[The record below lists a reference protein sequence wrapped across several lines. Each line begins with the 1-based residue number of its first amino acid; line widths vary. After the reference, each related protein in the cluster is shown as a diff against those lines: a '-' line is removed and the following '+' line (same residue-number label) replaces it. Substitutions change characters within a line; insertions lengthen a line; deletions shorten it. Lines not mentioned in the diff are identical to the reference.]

1 MLNKNT
7 INVLQAL
14 NSITNSVILNYP
26 TTILNN
32 SAGDVIVK
40 MNMKALDTDS
50 IPEIGIYNL
59 SEFISTFKLFEDYKC
74 VINENIIN
82 ISNESST
89 LQYLTTN
96 TSVLENFNKKEDLF
110 VSTENVATVSSFV
123 LTKEDVKTIKSAAS
137 VFKEL
142 TDIIIQSKD
151 GDIIVKLGT
160 TNNFNAKSNSFSIKK
175 TQVDGVSTQ
184 KEFIVKVPSD
194 NFNSLPLSEYSLEV
208 KYNEERDAYRL
219 LLNSTE
225 IDIKV
230 LMAIKK

>member
-1 MLNKNT
+1 MLNPNT
-7 INVLQAL
+7 INVLSAM

-32 SAGDVIVK
+32 SAGDVVVRL
-40 MNMKALDTDS
+40 NMESLDSDP

-59 SEFISTFKLFEDYKC
+59 SEFISTFKLFTEYEC
-74 VINENIIN
+74 GITENVIN
-82 ISNESST
+82 ISNGDSA

-110 VSTENVATVSSFV
+110 TKTESVATVSEFT
-123 LTKEDVKTIKSAAS
+123 LTNDDVKTIKQAAG
-137 VFKEL
+137 VFKDL
-142 TDIIIQSKD
+142 SDIIIESKD
-151 GDIIVKLGT
+151 GDIVVKLGS

-175 TQVDGVSTQ
+175 VGVNSA
-184 KEFIVKVPSD
+184 KEFIVKIPAE
-194 NFNSLPLSEYSLEV
+194 NFNSLPASDYTFEI
-208 KYNEERDAYRL
+208 KYNEAKDAYRL
-219 LLNSTE
+219 LLTSTE